1 MGPTNVYVL
10 QKDFINYEGVQ
21 SWKDAHLPTLEIREK
36 QKGNRVKKREK
47 WGKKR
52 KNAATGNRTRD
63 PSKTDQMSV
72 LTNQVN
78 LKMQLRHRF
87 DQKCP
92 FTDSLHWLDSHLAR
106 TSSVPLEKSSNVAQI
121 VSPFSKGKRN
131 DALQGNLEKKKNARF
146 YFLLLGR
153 LFNIGL
159 QIRLV
164 ILKFL
169 RAIC

>member
-47 WGKKR
+47 WGEKK
-52 KNAATGNRTRD
+52 
-63 PSKTDQMSV
+63 
-72 LTNQVN
+72 
-78 LKMQLRHRF
+78 KMQFRHRF

-131 DALQGNLEKKKNARF
+131 DALQGNLEKKRMRDFTSF
-146 YFLLLGR
+146 Y
-153 LFNIGL
+153 
-159 QIRLV
+159 LV
-164 ILKFL
+164 VSSTSDCKF
-169 RAIC
+169 A